1 MIKCENVRGNGE
13 GFAVSVGKKSCIY
26 NFQKMAS
33 SDDAFRIAM
42 TTLLDNFHEVH
53 YNVCQFLCG
62 VIIVHILN
70 KVM

>member
-1 MIKCENVRGNGE
+1 MLGVMERDLLFLLE
-13 GFAVSVGKKSCIY
+13 KKSCIC

-33 SDDAFRIAM
+33 SDDALRIAM
-42 TTLLDNFHEVH
+42 TTLLDDFHEVH